1 MLFLREP
8 QDRLGQPDQLALLVR
23 LVHKVCLELAGL
35 KELRDQLAQLV
46 LPEQRDQQEPQ
57 DLPEQRVLQDH
68 KEPGLL
74 VLRGQ
79 LGRLGRL
86 DQVLL

>member
-8 QDRLGQPDQLALLVR
+8 QDRLAQPDQLALLGR

-35 KELRDQLAQLV
+35 KELRDQLVQLG
-46 LPEQRDQQEPQ
+46 LPEQQDQQEPQ
-57 DLPEQRVLQDH
+57 DLLDLRVLQDH